1 MPQKEISKMVILF
14 CLYNAR
20 GRVLAGAK
28 ISDNVMPGVV
38 VLSTGA
44 WFDPDYD
51 LNIERH
57 GNPNVLTKDV
67 GTSSLGQGPTC
78 HTTLVELKKT
88 SNKLFWKHI
97 NYKILKNTLV
107 KILFNYNLMQWKI
120 L

>member
-1 MPQKEISKMVILF
+1 MPQKEISIMVILF

-51 LNIERH
+51 LNIEM
-57 GNPNVLTKDV
+57 TWQ
-67 GTSSLGQGPTC
+67 SLMYS
-78 HTTLVELKKT
+78 LKMLELH
-88 SNKLFWKHI
+88 L
-97 NYKILKNTLV
+97 
-107 KILFNYNLMQWKI
+107 
-120 L
+120 